1 MDELRAPTTNASKP
15 KPRRRKPSAQPKVD
29 AKEQETPHSSLR
41 MPRPSKRALKAD
53 LFSSFQETDGSAP
66 DSLPD
71 PSMSNEYRTLR
82 RRYLLL
88 EEESFVLDRE
98 LSEVD
103 GTIKTLEDE
112 KFALLDQLVI
122 LEGLIDPS
130 DIQPKGG
137 L

>member
-71 PSMSNEYRTLR
+71 PSMSND
-82 RRYLLL
+82 
-88 EEESFVLDRE
+88 FVLDRE

-130 DIQPKGG
+130 DIQPKEAYDF
-137 L
+137 LSEIVHEAAFM